1 MQFANT
7 ELKFLESISETY
19 NFELKQAKQVYGAFG
34 VILRMFQVSLWAN
47 HYFLP
52 AVALARPWS
61 PELVSSLMPN
71 AAECGAGMEMALHI
85 FRGAVLPLGHKSR
98 GLPHAR
104 WVRAPA
110 DEHHSRTAH
119 SFAAILK

>member
-19 NFELKQAKQVYGAFG
+19 NFELKQAKQVYGALG
-34 VILRMFQVSLWAN
+34 VILRIFQVSLWSN
-47 HYFLP
+47 HFFLP
-52 AVALARPWS
+52 AGAGAGETVVTRTCVIAHAQ
-61 PELVSSLMPN
+61 
-71 AAECGAGMEMALHI
+71 CYGAGMEMALHI
-85 FRGAVLPLGHKSR
+85 FLGAVLPLGYKSR

-104 WVRAPA
+104 WVPAPA

-119 SFAAILK
+119 SFAVILK